1 MSVNYICLG
10 SLDLTSDN
18 KYIVSGN
25 TDKTIRIDNL
35 QTGIQIKTLTGHTDF
50 VRSIAI
56 SSEN

>member
-10 SLDLTSDN
+10 SLDLTSNN

-35 QTGIQIKTLTGHTDF
+35 QTGI
-50 VRSIAI
+50 
-56 SSEN
+56 